1 MAFKR
6 SAVRSCLSPHLKLGE
21 EKLFNMTTLRERSH
35 VILWLLL
42 FFFIASMTMGGLVGG
57 SNIISVLFGS
67 KDIRN
72 YVGSIDGKRISIR
85 EYDYQLRVALNN
97 ILNTQG
103 ENAQVSE
110 DRLHRDAWE
119 SLKEDYI
126 IKEKI
131 KELNL
136 TVYSEEVKDYMLQS
150 PPQKYQEALNA
161 AGFFTDSS
169 GAFDLISYQNAI
181 RNGQMPLSTKQLN
194 IRWEDGIKNFL
205 SNKKLTDSYNLLSSL
220 TENEIKEEYVRNN
233 IDLTIDYIYV
243 NNSNIPDSSIIIP
256 EDKLLAYYEENKKDK
271 YLVNEKV
278 KLDYVLYKSSISE
291 DDTLNF
297 NIEKDSLMSEAFILS
312 DEANYTTFDQALDSY
327 SKTIEDT
334 ISVSQ
339 ALQGFSG
346 IPSEMGNSR
355 KVIRFA
361 FDGDLNMVST
371 PFEMNNGIAVFRILE
386 KDKETFKPFSEVKE
400 SIERILMRDLKA
412 EKAKAMIN
420 EFKDADWS
428 NIADS
433 NDLINFESQAEG
445 KISANYKG
453 IGKSPELEGEL
464 SALNEPG
471 DISGLIKTPTSF
483 AFAKLVDKTAI
494 DEEDYQE
501 KYPNIKSQLLLNK
514 RFSSG
519 YNEWLRS
526 RKESIEVEDWRH
538 LIY

>member
-97 ILNTQG
+97 ILNAQG

-205 SNKKLTDSYNLLSSL
+205 SSKKLTDSYNLLSSL

-256 EDKLLAYYEENKKDK
+256 EDKLLAYYEENKEDK

-278 KLDYVLYKSSISE
+278 KLDYVIYKSSISE

-297 NIEKDSLMSEAFILS
+297 NIERDSLMSEAFILS
-312 DEANYTTFDQALDSY
+312 DEANYTTFDQALESY
-327 SKTIEDT
+327 DKTIEDT

-371 PFEMNNGIAVFRILE
+371 PFEMNNGIAVFRILD

-412 EKAKAMIN
+412 EKAKSY
-420 EFKDADWS
+420 D
-428 NIADS
+428 
-433 NDLINFESQAEG
+433 
-445 KISANYKG
+445 
-453 IGKSPELEGEL
+453 
-464 SALNEPG
+464 
-471 DISGLIKTPTSF
+471 
-483 AFAKLVDKTAI
+483 
-494 DEEDYQE
+494 
-501 KYPNIKSQLLLNK
+501 
-514 RFSSG
+514 
-519 YNEWLRS
+519 
-526 RKESIEVEDWRH
+526 
-538 LIY
+538 

>member
-1 MAFKR
+1 
-6 SAVRSCLSPHLKLGE
+6 
-21 EKLFNMTTLRERSH
+21 LFNMTTLRERSH

-256 EDKLLAYYEENKKDK
+256 EDKLLAYYEENKEDK

>member
-6 SAVRSCLSPHLKLGE
+6 SAVRFCLSPHLKLGE
-21 EKLFNMTTLRERSH
+21 EKLFNMTSLRERSH

-256 EDKLLAYYEENKKDK
+256 EDKLLAYYEENKEDK

-312 DEANYTTFDQALDSY
+312 DEANYTTFDQALESY
-327 SKTIEDT
+327 NKT
-334 ISVSQ
+334 
-339 ALQGFSG
+339 
-346 IPSEMGNSR
+346 M
-355 KVIRFA
+355 K
-361 FDGDLNMVST
+361 
-371 PFEMNNGIAVFRILE
+371 IL
-386 KDKETFKPFSEVKE
+386 
-400 SIERILMRDLKA
+400 
-412 EKAKAMIN
+412 
-420 EFKDADWS
+420 
-428 NIADS
+428 
-433 NDLINFESQAEG
+433 
-445 KISANYKG
+445 
-453 IGKSPELEGEL
+453 
-464 SALNEPG
+464 
-471 DISGLIKTPTSF
+471 
-483 AFAKLVDKTAI
+483 
-494 DEEDYQE
+494 
-501 KYPNIKSQLLLNK
+501 
-514 RFSSG
+514 
-519 YNEWLRS
+519 
-526 RKESIEVEDWRH
+526 
-538 LIY
+538 